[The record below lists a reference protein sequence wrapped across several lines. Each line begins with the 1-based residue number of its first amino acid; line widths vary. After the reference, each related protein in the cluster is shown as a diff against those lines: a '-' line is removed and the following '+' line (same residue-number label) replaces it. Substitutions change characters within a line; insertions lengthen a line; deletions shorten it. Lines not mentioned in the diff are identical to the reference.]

1 MLYTWT
7 RENRKTWW
15 STWVSQ
21 VLKFWILLRFV
32 SAVCKISFGNFPQL
46 DQTVKNFVHFNTQQ
60 QKCAI
65 FSVMSATGEPQ
76 LRRNFETI
84 LVLAL
89 SSGSLS
95 WLVSIF
101 SDHNNTDRQRIKKG
115 FLNSINQTQRRK
127 NRTKEKEAGLN
138 MVAGLGLGTGK
149 RYKKNF

>member
-1 MLYTWT
+1 
-7 RENRKTWW
+7 
-15 STWVSQ
+15 
-21 VLKFWILLRFV
+21 
-32 SAVCKISFGNFPQL
+32 
-46 DQTVKNFVHFNTQQ
+46 
-60 QKCAI
+60 
-65 FSVMSATGEPQ
+65 MSATGEPQ

-127 NRTKEKEAGLN
+127 NGAKEKEAGLN
-138 MVAGLGLGTGK
+138 MVAGLGSGTGK
-149 RYKKNF
+149 RYKKNL